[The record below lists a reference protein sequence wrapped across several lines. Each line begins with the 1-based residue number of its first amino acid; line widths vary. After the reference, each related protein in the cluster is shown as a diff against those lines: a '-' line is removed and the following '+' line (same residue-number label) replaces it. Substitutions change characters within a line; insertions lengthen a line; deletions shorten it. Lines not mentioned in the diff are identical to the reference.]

1 MNTGRKLLDRLTNW
15 SPVLLL
21 GSLAALTFWLDAQ
34 VQTPQPRRD
43 GSQRHDPDVFVERF
57 RAVSYDTDGRVRQS
71 LAADLPQHFP
81 DDNGTDFS
89 ALSLVITD
97 PDSPRV
103 QVTADTGTLAGDRE
117 TMQLRG
123 HVRAVRDAP
132 PPAPKPAAKSAAK
145 TAAKKGDD
153 GPAGPVTLTTEYLRV
168 SPKEG
173 RAITDKEVTIA
184 ESRGI
189 IRSVGMEIDTKAHTL
204 KLKSGVRG
212 TFEPTPQAK

>member
-1 MNTGRKLLDRLTNW
+1 
-15 SPVLLL
+15 
-21 GSLAALTFWLDAQ
+21 
-34 VQTPQPRRD
+34 
-43 GSQRHDPDVFVERF
+43 
-57 RAVSYDTDGRVRQS
+57 
-71 LAADLPQHFP
+71 
-81 DDNGTDFS
+81 
-89 ALSLVITD
+89 
-97 PDSPRV
+97 
-103 QVTADTGTLAGDRE
+103 VTADTGTLAGDRE

-132 PPAPKPAAKSAAK
+132 PPSPKPAAKSG
-145 TAAKKGDD
+145 AKKGND
-153 GPAGPVTLTTEYLRV
+153 GPAGAVTLTTEYLRV

-212 TFEPTPQAK
+212 TLEPTPQAK